1 MQQEPDFVHHRLSLL
16 GGGGHRDPS
25 GKHRAEGAGLGSRG
39 WVIIQQLME
48 LSMAGCP
55 AVVWLSGEGWLHRL
69 GPWSRSRWGL
79 SEVWERQE
87 SMLRPSL
94 CAHDCAHLSAPQ

>member
-1 MQQEPDFVHHRLSLL
+1 MQQEPDIVHHRLSLL

-48 LSMAGCP
+48 PSMAGCP
-55 AVVWLSGEGWLHRL
+55 SVQLLSVCLVRVGCTGWVL
-69 GPWSRSRWGL
+69 GPG
-79 SEVWERQE
+79 
-87 SMLRPSL
+87 PGGG
-94 CAHDCAHLSAPQ
+94 